1 MSGKEIKRLEVLRG
15 LADGVLSQREAGR
28 VLGVS
33 ERQVRRLA
41 RRYAALGAA
50 GLVSKRR
57 GQPSNRRLDEAVK
70 QTIVERVRD
79 RYADFGPTLA
89 AEYLGGEGL
98 RVSKETLRGWMTEV
112 GWWRPAQGRRQRLH
126 PPRPR
131 RPRWGNSSRSMAART
146 TGSKAGA
153 RVVRCWPSSTM
164 PPAG

>member
-1 MSGKEIKRLEVLRG
+1 M
-15 LADGVLSQREAGR
+15 
-28 VLGVS
+28 
-33 ERQVRRLA
+33 
-41 RRYAALGAA
+41 
-50 GLVSKRR
+50 SKRR

-89 AEYLGGEGL
+89 AEYLRGEGL

-131 RPRWGNSSRSMAART
+131 RPRWGNSSRLMAART
-146 TGSKAGA
+146 TVRGRGA
-153 RVVRCWPSSTM
+153 RCTLLAFIDDATSRVMAARFVPVECTQAYLDALRIYVAAYGA
-164 PPAG
+164 PAALQRPARHLHQA

>member
-1 MSGKEIKRLEVLRG
+1 M
-15 LADGVLSQREAGR
+15 GVLSQREAGR

-41 RRYAALGAA
+41 RRYGALGAA

-89 AEYLGGEGL
+89 AEYLRGEGH
-98 RVSKETLRGWMTEV
+98 G
-112 GWWRPAQGRRQRLH
+112 LH
-126 PPRPR
+126 F
-131 RPRWGNSSRSMAART
+131 
-146 TGSKAGA
+146 
-153 RVVRCWPSSTM
+153 
-164 PPAG
+164 